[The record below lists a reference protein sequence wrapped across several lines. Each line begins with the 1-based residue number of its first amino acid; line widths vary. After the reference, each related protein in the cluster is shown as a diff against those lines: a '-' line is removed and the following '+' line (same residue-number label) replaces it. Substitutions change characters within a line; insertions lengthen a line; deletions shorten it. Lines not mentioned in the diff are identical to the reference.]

1 MQSTSLFLLLLAYL
15 SAVQVYAG
23 YSGRAKEGAP
33 LPMAFARPV
42 NVDQGIDCAVKEL
55 AWEYAKKL
63 QPQVNQSRM
72 TYHYKSIFIPLPLSF
87 ILLVWKQYSS
97 V

>member
-1 MQSTSLFLLLLAYL
+1 MQSASLFLLLLAYL
-15 SAVQVYAG
+15 SGLQAYADG
-23 YSGRAKEGAP
+23 RGRAKEGAS

-72 TYHYKSIFIPLPLSF
+72 IIYLY
-87 ILLVWKQYSS
+87 
-97 V
+97 